1 MTVFPLQRKMDRKL
15 ESGSK
20 SNDAASVH
28 STPSFNN
35 DNGLP
40 NEEELVPTLLKGSID
55 PVYEGK
61 AQVLNRA
68 IQDIGM
74 GRYQW
79 QLFVVVGGLYTFWDG
94 EAVST
99 LQSILALNRTC

>member
-1 MTVFPLQRKMDRKL
+1 MTVSPSQRKMDRKL
-15 ESGSK
+15 ESDSK
-20 SNDAASVH
+20 SNNAASVH
-28 STPSFNN
+28 STPSFTNN
-35 DNGLP
+35 VLP

-61 AQVLNRA
+61 AQVLNSA

-79 QLFVVVGGLYTFWDG
+79 QLFVVVGGLYTFWEWG
-94 EAVST
+94 AVT
-99 LQSILALNRTC
+99 LKSIF

>member
-1 MTVFPLQRKMDRKL
+1 MDRKL
-15 ESGSK
+15 ESDSK
-20 SNDAASVH
+20 SNNAASVH
-28 STPSFNN
+28 STPSFIN
-35 DNGLP
+35 NGLP

-61 AQVLNRA
+61 AQVLNSA

-79 QLFVVVGGLYTFWDG
+79 QLFVVVGGLYTFWEWG
-94 EAVST
+94 AVLT
-99 LQSILALNRTC
+99 LKSILQLNTTC

>member
-1 MTVFPLQRKMDRKL
+1 MDDKRDHD
-15 ESGSK
+15 SK
-20 SNDAASVH
+20 SKDAASVT
-28 STPSFNN
+28 STPSIN
-35 DNGLP
+35 NGLP

-61 AQVLNRA
+61 AQVLNSA

-79 QLFVVVGGLYTFWDG
+79 QLFVVVGGLYNFRDPR
-94 EAVST
+94 AVSI
-99 LQSILALNRTC
+99 LKSALALDRTY

>member
-1 MTVFPLQRKMDRKL
+1 MDIKTEVDTRPKD
-15 ESGSK
+15 G
-20 SNDAASVH
+20 ASVR
-28 STPSFNN
+28 STPSFN
-35 DNGLP
+35 NGLP

-61 AQVLNRA
+61 AQVLNSA

-79 QLFVVVGGLYTFWDG
+79 QLFIVVGGSYTFR
-94 EAVST
+94 EQRAVFT
-99 LQSILALNRTC
+99 LNSLLASDQRCLPAG

>member
-1 MTVFPLQRKMDRKL
+1 MDDKRDHD
-15 ESGSK
+15 SK
-20 SNDAASVH
+20 SKDAASVT
-28 STPSFNN
+28 SSPSIN
-35 DNGLP
+35 NGLP

-61 AQVLNRA
+61 AQVLNSA

-79 QLFVVVGGLYTFWDG
+79 QLFVVVGGLYNVRDPR
-94 EAVST
+94 AVFIIKS
-99 LQSILALNRTC
+99 ALDLDRTY

>member
-1 MTVFPLQRKMDRKL
+1 MASKL
-15 ESGSK
+15 DSESK
-20 SNDAASVH
+20 PNDGKIIH
-28 STPSFNN
+28 STSSFN
-35 DNGLP
+35 DGLP

-61 AQVLNRA
+61 AQVLNGA

-79 QLFVVVGGLYTFWDG
+79 QLFVVVGGL
-94 EAVST
+94 
-99 LQSILALNRTC
+99 

>member
-1 MTVFPLQRKMDRKL
+1 MEHD
-15 ESGSK
+15 SK
-20 SNDAASVH
+20 SNDGASVH
-28 STPSFNN
+28 STHSFI
-35 DNGLP
+35 NGLP

-61 AQVLNRA
+61 AQLLNSA

-79 QLFVVVGGLYTFWDG
+79 QLFVVVGGSYPFW
-94 EAVST
+94 EHRAVV
-99 LQSILALNRTC
+99 ALNPILTFDRIC

>member
-1 MTVFPLQRKMDRKL
+1 MDRD
-15 ESGSK
+15 SK
-20 SNDAASVH
+20 SKDAASVT
-28 STPSFNN
+28 STPSIN
-35 DNGLP
+35 NGLP

-61 AQVLNRA
+61 AQVLNSA

-79 QLFVVVGGLYTFWDG
+79 QLFVVVGGLYMFR
-94 EAVST
+94 EPRAVFT
-99 LQSILALNRTC
+99 LKPALALDRTC

>member
-1 MTVFPLQRKMDRKL
+1 MESDSKPNDTGSLQ
-15 ESGSK
+15 SS
-20 SNDAASVH
+20 
-28 STPSFNN
+28 PSFNN
-35 DNGLP
+35 GFR

-61 AQVLNRA
+61 AQVLNSA

-79 QLFVVVGGLYTFWDG
+79 QLFIVVGGLYMLW
-94 EAVST
+94 E
-99 LQSILALNRTC
+99 

>member
-1 MTVFPLQRKMDRKL
+1 MDDKRDHD
-15 ESGSK
+15 SK
-20 SNDAASVH
+20 SKDAASVTSTH
-28 STPSFNN
+28 SIN
-35 DNGLP
+35 NGLP

-61 AQVLNRA
+61 AQVLNGA

-79 QLFVVVGGLYTFWDG
+79 QLFVVVGGLYIFG
-94 EAVST
+94 IQE
-99 LQSILALNRTC
+99 LALLLNQLFPLIGHTNPSSRIWLGE

>member
-1 MTVFPLQRKMDRKL
+1 MD
-15 ESGSK
+15 SK
-20 SNDAASVH
+20 VDSDSKPNEGTTIH
-28 STPSFNN
+28 STSSYN
-35 DNGLP
+35 NGLP
-40 NEEELVPTLLKGSID
+40 NEEDFEPTLLKGSID

-79 QLFVVVGGLYTFWDG
+79 QLFVVVGGLWRLP
-94 EAVST
+94 E
-99 LQSILALNRTC
+99 

>member
-1 MTVFPLQRKMDRKL
+1 MGSD
-15 ESGSK
+15 SK

-28 STPSFNN
+28 STPSLNN
-35 DNGLP
+35 ALP

-61 AQVLNRA
+61 AQVLNSA

-74 GRYQW
+74 GWYQW
-79 QLFVVVGGLYTFWDG
+79 QLFIVVGGSYMSRKQS
-94 EAVST
+94 AVSNLDPT
-99 LQSILALNRTC
+99 SACEGIC

>member
-1 MTVFPLQRKMDRKL
+1 MDKV
-15 ESGSK
+15 EPDSK
-20 SNDAASVH
+20 SKDAASVH
-28 STPSFNN
+28 STPSFN
-35 DNGLP
+35 NGLP

-61 AQVLNRA
+61 AQVLNSA

-79 QLFVVVGGLYTFWDG
+79 QLFVVVGGLYRFR
-94 EAVST
+94 EQRAV
-99 LQSILALNRTC
+99 LALNSLPAFDRT

>member
-1 MTVFPLQRKMDRKL
+1 MEPDFKFK
-15 ESGSK
+15 
-20 SNDAASVH
+20 DAATVR
-28 STPSFNN
+28 STPSFN
-35 DNGLP
+35 NGLP

-61 AQVLNRA
+61 AQVLNSA

-79 QLFVVVGGLYTFWDG
+79 QLFIVVGGLYMFRSK
-94 EAVST
+94 ELS
-99 LQSILALNRTC
+99 